1 MGLALIYL
9 IIMLKFNFS
18 TDYLGDGEAGGGLPS
33 ADAAK
38 TRLVLDNAVWDAHLA
53 AQSGEEHHQLNRI
66 GYKTNKETLVFIIRG
81 CQGCHPLA
89 K

>member
-1 MGLALIYL
+1 MGLALIYS

-38 TRLVLDNAVWDAHLA
+38 TRLVLDNAVWDSHLSA
-53 AQSGEEHHQLNRI
+53 EGRQEHHQLQ
-66 GYKTNKETLVFIIRG
+66 KS
-81 CQGCHPLA
+81 Q
-89 K
+89 